1 MFSYKDSGV
10 DKEEGY
16 RAVDMIK
23 EAVNRTHSTGVLA
36 GLGSFGSLFEL
47 PSHIKNP
54 VLVSGTDGVGT
65 KLEIAFAVKNYD
77 TVGQD
82 CFAMCAND
90 ILCHGA
96 KPLFFLDYLAC
107 GKLDAEVSSRL
118 VMGIASAC
126 EEAGCALVGGETA
139 EMPGFYKDGDYDM
152 AGFCVGVVDKEKIIN
167 GSAIDRGDAILGLPS
182 NGLHSNGFSL
192 TRKVLPDYFEE
203 FNGAPLHEELLK
215 PTKVYVT
222 QVLELLGG
230 FNIHGMAHITG
241 GGLIENVPRIIPE
254 GLCAQINKTSF
265 PRPAIFNL
273 IASRGVPEEEMWG
286 TYNMGIGYAIVL
298 PKEQVQPVQ
307 QVLESAGEKSY
318 LIGEIV
324 KGKDK
329 ICLV

>member
-1 MFSYKDSGV
+1 M
-10 DKEEGY
+10 
-16 RAVDMIK
+16 
-23 EAVNRTHSTGVLA
+23 
-36 GLGSFGSLFEL
+36 
-47 PSHIKNP
+47 
-54 VLVSGTDGVGT
+54 GT

-222 QVLELLGG
+222 QILELLGG
-230 FNIHGMAHITG
+230 FNIHGMAPYHRGRTDRECAPYHTG
-241 GGLIENVPRIIPE
+241 RSLRSDQQDLLSPSRHLQSDRFQGRTGRGNVGYLQHGNRV
-254 GLCAQINKTSF
+254 C
-265 PRPAIFNL
+265 PRPAER
-273 IASRGVPEEEMWG
+273 AGPAGTAGAWSRRERSP
-286 TYNMGIGYAIVL
+286 T
-298 PKEQVQPVQ
+298 
-307 QVLESAGEKSY
+307 
-318 LIGEIV
+318 
-324 KGKDK
+324 
-329 ICLV
+329 